1 MLRLIKGK
9 HTAVLHRYNKG
20 RPTEVHR
27 FDGTQRNLNFLS
39 VGHNY
44 KVKQSETFKSV
55 VDNGGKT
62 SVTRLRVTNTE
73 HPFSR

>member
-1 MLRLIKGK
+1 MALFDDQNELTETFDIVLRLIKGK
-9 HTAVLHRYNKG
+9 DTAVLHRYNKG

-44 KVKQSETFKSV
+44 KILNNLAIDSV
-55 VDNGGKT
+55 
-62 SVTRLRVTNTE
+62 
-73 HPFSR
+73 